1 MKRGNSLEPNF
12 EDICVVILSRGRN
25 DVLLR
30 SLKYWA
36 ELEINVLVLHNTNI
50 PIPVK
55 MLGEKINYKISQESF
70 SIRCGEAAK
79 LLNYEYCII
88 ASDDDFYL
96 PTMLLKMAREL
107 HNDKLL
113 SSIGAQ
119 TVSALKYGSKN
130 YIKPTYGAMKH
141 YSNLDMGV
149 DDRVKNHF
157 FSEQS
162 NTFNG
167 AFYRM
172 MRKNDA
178 QFLLVNL
185 AKCNLVST
193 PYIFEVTAEI
203 LFTLLGPSKYLSEVY
218 WLRNLIDDP
227 VQELDWNR
235 KLYFSNWYKN
245 ENYKH
250 EVETWIKIIEELLI
264 NTNCKID
271 LDILL
276 EKIMQIRLYKETRE
290 IVNSESN
297 LKTIKSLKI
306 FSFLR
311 NLKSSFNKFQP
322 FDEVIKVLD
331 KQGVTCDLK
340 EFTNAWQILIE

>member
-1 MKRGNSLEPNF
+1 VKRGNSLEPNF

-50 PIPVK
+50 SIPVK
-55 MLGEKINYKISQESF
+55 ILGEKINYKISQESF

-79 LLNYEYCII
+79 LLNHEYCII

-107 HNDKLL
+107 YNNKLL

-119 TVSALKYGSKN
+119 TVSALKYGSKY

-141 YSNLDMGV
+141 YSNLDRGV
-149 DDRVKNHF
+149 DDRIKNHF
-157 FSEQS
+157 FSEES

-178 QFLLVNL
+178 QFFLANL
-185 AKCNLVST
+185 AKCSLIST
-193 PYIFEVTAEI
+193 PYIFEITAEI
-203 LFTLLGPSKYLSEVY
+203 FFTLLGPSKYLSEVY

-235 KLYFSNWYKN
+235 KLYFINWYKN
-245 ENYKH
+245 ENYKY
-250 EVETWIKIIEELLI
+250 EVETWVKIIEELLI
-264 NTNCKID
+264 NTDCKIN
-271 LDILL
+271 LHNLL
-276 EKIMQIRLYKETRE
+276 EKIMQIRFDKETRE
-290 IVNSESN
+290 IFNSKSN
-297 LKTIKSLKI
+297 FKKIKSLKI
-306 FSFLR
+306 FGFLR
-311 NLKSSFNKFQP
+311 NLKSSFKKFQP

-340 EFTNAWQILIE
+340 EFTYAWQILVE